1 MIQIQNISR
10 LSCQLV
16 ITTGVAF
23 FTLALSGC
31 NSNKGPKNLA
41 DQEAHEEISY
51 AALRVNTSQPV
62 RELNLP
68 GELESFYETDLFPR
82 VSSYISKMHVD
93 IGDQVSKGQVLAEL
107 EAPELIAN
115 LTAAYS
121 KVKAAEAV
129 FGASK
134 AAFRRAMKTRQTPGA
149 ISEMDVD
156 AARTKVISDSL
167 TVVAEEAHY
176 QSVKQLADYLKIVA
190 PFAGMVTDR
199 RLSPGAFVGPGGQN
213 ALPILKIR
221 QLDRLRLRLAVPE
234 AYLGDIKVGTDVRFS
249 VSTFR
254 SENFTGKIARV
265 SNSVRP
271 DTRSE
276 MIEIDISNPK
286 RRLKPGMFVSAKL
299 PVTAVEGSIYVPQS
313 AVVSNLERTFV
324 IKVEQGRARWVDVQ
338 KGDATAGQVQIFGNI
353 AQGDTILRAA
363 SEDISMDEPI
373 KIDLS
378 AMNP

>member
-10 LSCQLV
+10 LSCQLA

-23 FTLALSGC
+23 FAIALAGC

-51 AALRVNTSQPV
+51 AALRVSTSQPV

-353 AQGDTILRAA
+353 AQGDTILRSAN
-363 SEDISMDEPI
+363 EDISMDEPI

>member
-1 MIQIQNISR
+1 MIQIKNISR
-10 LSCQLV
+10 LCCQLA

-23 FTLALSGC
+23 FTIAHSGC

-234 AYLGDIKVGTDVRFS
+234 AYLGDIKVGTDVSFS

-254 SENFTGKIARV
+254 SESFTGKIARV

-363 SEDISMDEPI
+363 NEDIAMDEPI

>member
-1 MIQIQNISR
+1 MKNIKS
-10 LSCQLV
+10 LKKWACAAAILCP
-16 ITTGVAF
+16 GLLF
-23 FTLALSGC
+23 PGC
-31 NSNKGPKNLA
+31 TSKKAPQNLA
-41 DQEAHEEISY
+41 DQQESQDEVSY
-51 AALRVNTSQPV
+51 SALRVVTSQPV

-68 GELESFYETDLFPR
+68 GELESFYETDLYPR
-82 VSSYISKMHVD
+82 VSSYISKINVD
-93 IGDQVSKGQVLAEL
+93 IGDQVRKGQVLAEL

-115 LTAAYS
+115 LTAAFS

-134 AAFRRAMKTRQTPGA
+134 AAYKRALKTKQTPGA

-176 QSVKQLADYLKIVA
+176 QSVKQLANYLKIVA

-213 ALPILKIR
+213 AVPLLKIR

-234 AYLGDIKVGTDVRFS
+234 AYLGDIRVGTQVHFS

-254 SENFTGKIARV
+254 SQNFTGKIARV

-276 MIEIDISNPK
+276 MIEIDISNPE

-299 PVTAVEGSIYVPQS
+299 PVTAMAGSIYVPQS

-324 IKVEQGRARWVDVQ
+324 IKFEQGRAQWLDVQ
-338 KGDATAGQVQIFGNI
+338 KGDTNAGQIQIFGNI
-353 AQGDTILRAA
+353 AEGDTILRTA
-363 SEDISMDEPI
+363 SEDISMNEPI
-373 KIDLS
+373 QVDLS
-378 AMNP
+378 KPNSL